1 MEQLPADVGAIL
13 AGNGTFGG
21 SAEVARQRIRAG
33 PLDEVLIFVAP
44 VLLGAGVRIFG
55 CLIDRLAQG
64 RT

>member
-1 MEQLPADVGAIL
+1 MERLPADVGAIL

-21 SAEVARQRIRAG
+21 SAVAARQRIRAG
-33 PLDEVLIFVAP
+33 LLDEALIFFAP

-55 CLIDRLAQG
+55 CLIDRVAQG